1 MYSTAVRDHFANPRN
16 TGSIEQPDGQ
26 ARVDSPVHNDRVD
39 LMIRVRD
46 GRIAEIKYRVLGCVA
61 AIASSSMTSVLATGL
76 TPDEA
81 LALTPEQVAEALG
94 GLPEG
99 KLECSVL
106 APEALRLAIAD
117 YRSREATVPDACRD

>member
-1 MYSTAVRDHFANPRN
+1 MYSAAVRDHFANPRN

-39 LMIRVRD
+39 LMIRVQD
-46 GRIAEIKYRVLGCVA
+46 GRLAEIKYRVLGCVA

-76 TPDEA
+76 TLDEA

-99 KLECSVL
+99 KLACSVL

-117 YRSREATVPDACRD
+117 YRARQP